1 MKISKVIYLLLIG
14 AVLALFAFLID
25 FTKPV
30 EMKEKE
36 VIVPLVKDKVD
47 AKPIKMKENA
57 VKNAETIKLEVV
69 RVRPDGSLVIAGKAL
84 PNSKIDILSGS
95 KIIAKTSSD
104 KIGEFV
110 AVPEEQLK
118 GGEYILSF
126 RQTTQDGKVIIAD
139 KSVAINV
146 TGNKKDTPIVAI
158 IDDKGQLGAKLVQA
172 PGLNNKNDESKADSN
187 SKEEPARI
195 KPKKN
200 PHITILA
207 LTYDSEIGQLVMSG
221 SAHGGVQ
228 VDAGFSGQDT
238 SSSKILKDEWSVV
251 IPGKLIAGEQK
262 LFAFLLGKE
271 GKVQSK
277 SSLMISGKT
286 IERANGKT
294 LVIIQKGD
302 ALWNIAYQRL
312 GLGTRYL
319 DIVELNK
326 DKISNPDLIYPKQL
340 FIIPNK
346 LEN

>member
-1 MKISKVIYLLLIG
+1 MKFSKVIYLLLIG

-47 AKPIKMKENA
+47 AKPIKIKENT
-57 VKNAETIKLEVV
+57 VKNPETIKLEVV

-110 AVPEEQLK
+110 AVPEKQLK
-118 GGEYILSF
+118 VGEYILSF
-126 RQTTQDGKVIIAD
+126 RQTTQDGNVIIAD

-146 TGNKKDTPIVAI
+146 TGNKNDTPIVAI
-158 IDDKGQLGAKLVQA
+158 IDDKGQLGTKLVQA
-172 PGLNNKNDESKADSN
+172 PGLSNKNDENKAVSN
-187 SKEEPARI
+187 SKDVLNGT
-195 KPKKN
+195 KVKKD

-251 IPGKLIAGEQK
+251 IPGKLIAGKQK
-262 LFAFLLGKE
+262 IFAFLLGKE

-277 SSLMISGKT
+277 SSLIISGKT
-286 IERANGKT
+286 IERADGKT

-312 GLGTRYL
+312 GLGARYL

-346 LEN
+346 IKN

>member
-1 MKISKVIYLLLIG
+1 MKFSKVIYLLLIG

-47 AKPIKMKENA
+47 AKPIKIKENT
-57 VKNAETIKLEVV
+57 VKNLETIKLEVV

-110 AVPEEQLK
+110 AAPEEQLK
-118 GGEYILSF
+118 VGEYILSF
-126 RQTTQDGKVIIAD
+126 RQTTQDGNVIIAD

-158 IDDKGQLGAKLVQA
+158 IDDKGQLGTKLVQA
-172 PGLNNKNDESKADSN
+172 PGLSNKNDENKAVSN
-187 SKEEPARI
+187 SKDVLNGT
-195 KPKKN
+195 KVKKD

-238 SSSKILKDEWSVV
+238 SSSKILNDQWSVV
-251 IPGKLIAGEQK
+251 IPGKLIAGKQK
-262 LFAFLLGKE
+262 IFAFLLGKE

-277 SSLMISGKT
+277 SSLIISGKT
-286 IERANGKT
+286 IERADGKT

-346 LEN
+346 IKN

>member
-1 MKISKVIYLLLIG
+1 MKFSKVIYLLLIG

-47 AKPIKMKENA
+47 AKPIKIKENT
-57 VKNAETIKLEVV
+57 VKNPETIKLEVV

-84 PNSKIDILSGS
+84 PNSKIDILSGT

-118 GGEYILSF
+118 VGEYILSF
-126 RQTTQDGKVIIAD
+126 RQTTQDGNVIIAD

-158 IDDKGQLGAKLVQA
+158 IDDKGQIGTKLVQA
-172 PGLNNKNDESKADSN
+172 PGLTNKNDENKAVSN
-187 SKEEPARI
+187 SKDVLNGT
-195 KPKKN
+195 KVKKD

-207 LTYDSEIGQLVMSG
+207 LTYDSEISQLVMSG
-221 SAHGGVQ
+221 SAYGGVQ

-238 SSSKILKDEWSVV
+238 SSSKILNDQWSVV
-251 IPGKLIAGEQK
+251 IPGKLIAGKQK
-262 LFAFLLGKE
+262 IFAFLLGKE

-277 SSLMISGKT
+277 SSLIISGKT
-286 IERANGKT
+286 IERADGKT

-312 GLGTRYL
+312 GLGARYL

-346 LEN
+346 IKN